1 MWDSIQNAKQAQWRM
16 SVSYK
21 RIFMDASTI
30 TSKTT
35 SSTTNIIH
43 NNKHHPKQQ
52 HNLNTIQHQ
61 FDFISFVFFLSYFPS
76 SPSLFSIPPSLLAC
90 LLASLLPPFLSS
102 FLPSVHL
109 FICLFLPK
117 QTPSLIQPI
126 HPSHIPPHHPPQ
138 PLFISRI
145 NLDFHFLFFIS
156 FFSFLIFFFS
166 HPLTV
171 DYPHH
176 LFFLFLFLLHILTA
190 LAYYLPTS
198 VARTSLSHLPS
209 RSLQS
214 HTTHT
219 YIYYKHD
226 PQNFLHHRDLQIA
239 RGARRDLGL
248 NPQGHRLILQLCHAV
263 SVVVMANCLL

>member
-1 MWDSIQNAKQAQWRM
+1 MMCGIQYKMQSKRNGGCQFPIKGSLWMHQQLHQKQHHPQQQT
-16 SVSYK
+16 S
-21 RIFMDASTI
+21 
-30 TSKTT
+30 SKTT
-35 SSTTNIIH
+35 TQPQYNTTSIWFH
-43 NNKHHPKQQ
+43 
-52 HNLNTIQHQ
+52 L
-61 FDFISFVFFLSYFPS
+61 FCFFSFLFSKLSI
-76 SPSLFSIPPSLLAC
+76 SLFHPSVLAC

-117 QTPSLIQPI
+117 QTPSLIQPT

-166 HPLTV
+166 HPLAG

-190 LAYYLPTS
+190 LAHYLPTS

-209 RSLQS
+209 RSLQT

-219 YIYYKHD
+219 YIYITNMTPKISSIIVTCKSQEELD
-226 PQNFLHHRDLQIA
+226 E
-239 RGARRDLGL
+239 
-248 NPQGHRLILQLCHAV
+248 ILASTRKVIVLYYSYA
-263 SVVVMANCLL
+263 MP